1 MSKGADPNRFQMK
14 MNKMVD
20 GKEETMVTV
29 NCKAGSD
36 SGPYVCR
43 RNELAK

>member
-20 GKEETMVTV
+20 GKEETMGTV